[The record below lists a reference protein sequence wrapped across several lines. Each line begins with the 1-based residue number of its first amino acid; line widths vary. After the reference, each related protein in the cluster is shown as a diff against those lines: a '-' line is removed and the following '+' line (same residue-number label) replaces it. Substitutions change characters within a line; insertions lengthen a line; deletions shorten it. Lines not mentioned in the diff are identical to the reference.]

1 MSIYNPPTQDQT
13 IFNPTNFGTTAET
26 TIDEAYLD
34 QNYLSFPVAQG
45 TQTLV
50 DTIIQGNIT
59 QTGNINL
66 TGNLVVGSTN
76 VITELTSLDTRLDA
90 EEPKTTALQ
99 TLTEGHTDDIAS
111 NTADILTKQA
121 TITTSTDLTP
131 NSITT
136 QETSTSKICGY
147 NFTKE
152 STVSRMLGGTQ
163 SLIAFNS
170 GNGNTTYDCGG
181 VLFFAVQGNARGRL
195 TSVGLKLGANAAE
208 PTEMLDVE
216 GNILASG
223 SLTASSVVVGSTNVI
238 TELTSLDTRLDAEEP
253 KTTALQTLTEGHTDD
268 IASLGTRLDAEEPKT
283 TALQTLTEGHTDDI
297 ASLDTR
303 LDAEEIKITALQ
315 TLTEGHT
322 DDIASNTA
330 DILTKQP
337 TITTATDLD
346 CKTLTTTQLEV
357 NGGVNIDTHTYF
369 DTIVIRRPTGFSGD
383 ANFFLGI
390 RELQCWVNDV
400 NILFNNGLTSNYA
413 LWSNPETSLGGLTEE
428 VYNNI
433 TSVVSYEVVDTANSS
448 DIALI
453 ITNIPLTAI
462 NTIQSLVLYSRTAG
476 KQYSEGLAIELY
488 KYTDLTEI
496 LATTNIISLKREIY
510 RFDFP
515 SIDTYTGGFA
525 TDDSITQIISEGDI
539 VIEDALFTPLNV
551 DITGDVVVVGDL
563 TAENLIV
570 GSTNVITEINT
581 KQDIITDGS
590 LTIARTDGLQ
600 TALTALQS
608 NIDTNDGSTTSSI
621 TSLETQVSSLINFS
635 SGGINFRAYYNLT
648 TVITSPQIVPYSIE
662 EYDSNNNYDI
672 TTYIFTIPIAGT
684 YIFTFGWYV
693 VEGSTAVV
701 NLIRRRGGVE
711 TILQQ
716 STNGT
721 MTNGIVSFV
730 LSTLVECL
738 ATDEIFVYIVSGS
751 ILLVYGSDSSLG
763 FSGARISN

>member
-238 TELTSLDTRLDAEEP
+238 TELT
-253 KTTALQTLTEGHTDD
+253 
-268 IASLGTRLDAEEPKT
+268 SLGTRLDAEEPKT

-751 ILLVYGSDSSLG
+751 ILLTYGSDSSLG

>member
-170 GNGNTTYDCGG
+170 ASGNTTYDCGS

-195 TSVGLKLGANAAE
+195 TSVGLKLGANAAA

>member
-76 VITELTSLDTRLDA
+76 VITELTSLD
-90 EEPKTTALQ
+90 
-99 TLTEGHTDDIAS
+99 
-111 NTADILTKQA
+111 
-121 TITTSTDLTP
+121 
-131 NSITT
+131 
-136 QETSTSKICGY
+136 
-147 NFTKE
+147 
-152 STVSRMLGGTQ
+152 
-163 SLIAFNS
+163 
-170 GNGNTTYDCGG
+170 
-181 VLFFAVQGNARGRL
+181 
-195 TSVGLKLGANAAE
+195 
-208 PTEMLDVE
+208 
-216 GNILASG
+216 
-223 SLTASSVVVGSTNVI
+223 
-238 TELTSLDTRLDAEEP
+238 
-253 KTTALQTLTEGHTDD
+253 
-268 IASLGTRLDAEEPKT
+268 TRLDAEEPKT

-751 ILLVYGSDSSLG
+751 ILLTYGSDSSLG